1 MYGNYRLESDN
12 TYLDVA
18 KATKIFSRQK
28 LMTKLVAVKL
38 TILFIKNHI
47 DFPIDNLTLKAV
59 LVYSKILPRN
69 IPVV

>member
-1 MYGNYRLESDN
+1 MGTRLGSDN

-28 LMTKLVAVKL
+28 LMAKLVAVKL
-38 TILFIKNHI
+38 TISFIENHK
-47 DFPIDNLTLKAV
+47 DFPIDRTLTLKAV

>member
-1 MYGNYRLESDN
+1 MYGNYRLGSDN

-28 LMTKLVAVKL
+28 LIAKLVAVKL

-47 DFPIDNLTLKAV
+47 DFPIDTLTLKAV
-59 LVYSKILPRN
+59 LVYSKILPRK

>member
-1 MYGNYRLESDN
+1 MYGNRLGSDN

-28 LMTKLVAVKL
+28 LMAKLVAVKV
-38 TILFIKNHI
+38 TISFIKNHI
-47 DFPIDNLTLKAV
+47 DFPIDTLTLKAV
-59 LVYSKILPRN
+59 LVHSKILPRS

>member
-1 MYGNYRLESDN
+1 METRLGSDN

-28 LMTKLVAVKL
+28 LMAKLVAVKL
-38 TILFIKNHI
+38 TISFIKNHI
-47 DFPIDNLTLKAV
+47 DFLIDTLTLKAV